1 MRWNRWARFGFAIF
15 APALVGVMLAA
26 GEWAQEP
33 STSPSGGKASAP
45 PAATPQGSPT
55 AEHIRDVQRALTNAG
70 YDPGPID
77 GIFGPRT
84 KAALRMYIAVPPPK
98 VPGTADVV
106 IARFRASERR
116 ESP

>member
-1 MRWNRWARFGFAIF
+1 MRWNRWVRFGFAIL
-15 APALVGVMLAA
+15 APTLFGVMLAA

-33 STSPSGGKASAP
+33 VSAP
-45 PAATPQGSPT
+45 PAAAPQAGPTP
-55 AEHIRDVQRALTNAG
+55 EHVREVQRALAKAG

-84 KAALRMYIAVPPPK
+84 KAALRMYIAVPPPR
-98 VPGTADVV
+98 VSNAVDLV
-106 IARFRASERR
+106 IARFRAGERR